1 MATRDK
7 PKQARPP
14 GVGFSKEARPTPRRP
29 VSLDLG
35 GATANEIAEA
45 IFATAKPP
53 DPRKRRERRRH
64 S

>member
-1 MATRDK
+1 MATDQNA
-7 PKQARPP
+7 PKRTRPP
-14 GVGFSKEARPTPRRP
+14 GVGFSKEARVTRRRP

-53 DPRKRRERRRH
+53 DPRKRRNRRQR
-64 S
+64 